1 MPFSLIVVFSMA
13 AQVNYEL
20 DYQRLNSS
28 TNSQSALNPVY
39 AHAQVYDVQVLNVY
53 GRRELKLFYVY
64 GRCLGQ
70 IPIII
75 SLVTVEINTTLLE
88 ETLMRKFRKLIANT
102 NRTINVEIL

>member
-1 MPFSLIVVFSMA
+1 MPCSLIVVFSMA

-53 GRRELKLFYVY
+53 GRRELKFLCIWQV
-64 GRCLGQ
+64 LGSD
-70 IPIII
+70 P
-75 SLVTVEINTTLLE
+75 NNN
-88 ETLMRKFRKLIANT
+88 KLGHGGNQYKPPRGNAYEK
-102 NRTINVEIL
+102 V